1 MASAKV
7 EACREPIR
15 TDGEIRYNLKAG
27 TARDISTPRSLAAN
41 LAKEREEGFNPEALA
56 LITSNG
62 SNGLIDSEFASSRKA
77 ALKKS
82 DVKWSKGRCGDA
94 GV

>member
-1 MASAKV
+1 MASAKL
-7 EACREPIR
+7 EACGEPIR

-27 TARDISTPRSLAAN
+27 TARDISTPRSLAAKN
-41 LAKEREEGFNPEALA
+41 AKEGFNPEALA

-62 SNGLIDSEFASSRKA
+62 SNDLIDSEFASSTKA

-94 GV
+94 SV